1 MREKQ
6 TITFTDEVY
15 KMETLTLR
23 QQLVLNDIH
32 LAPSFNKEPKADTF
46 KFHGLVF
53 GNWNRNTLKALE
65 RKGLVDVVG
74 ESRVDNTVFLVVN

>member
-1 MREKQ
+1 
-6 TITFTDEVY
+6 
-15 KMETLTLR
+15 METLTLK

-46 KFHGLVF
+46 KFHGCVF

-65 RKGLVDVVG
+65 RKGLVDLVKDSGDFVC
-74 ESRVDNTVFLVVN
+74 VVVN

>member
-1 MREKQ
+1 
-6 TITFTDEVY
+6 
-15 KMETLTLR
+15 METLTLR

-32 LAPSFNKEPKADTF
+32 LAPSFNKESKADTF

-65 RKGLVDVVG
+65 RKGIVELVG